1 MKQFTI
7 QKFLSL
13 AGCTLVLIF
22 SGVSLAQ
29 EASTK
34 IGFVS
39 LERILNESKMAKD
52 AQTKMQNE
60 FSSREKEVRDGIAK
74 IKVAAAQL
82 DKDAAILP
90 EADRIRKQRELADN
104 DRELQRKQRELI
116 EDSQRRGAEE
126 RAKIFEKANQVL
138 KAIVEQKKLDLI
150 IQDTGGV
157 AAYVNPRIDITND
170 VINAL
175 NK

>member
-1 MKQFTI
+1 MNQLKI
-7 QKFLSL
+7 QTLFRLLGFSL
-13 AGCTLVLIF
+13 LILLPSF
-22 SGVSLAQ
+22 GNAQ
-29 EASTK
+29 GTSAK
-34 IGFVS
+34 IAFVS
-39 LERILNESKMAKD
+39 LERILNESKIAKE
-52 AQTKMQNE
+52 AQSKMQTE
-60 FSSREKEVRDGIAK
+60 FGQREKEVRDGIAK
-74 IKVAAAQL
+74 IKTEAAQL

-90 EADRIRKQRELADN
+90 EADRIRKQRELADH

-138 KAIVEQKKLDLI
+138 KTIVEQKKLDLVV
-150 IQDTGGV
+150 QD

-170 VINAL
+170 VLAAL

>member
-1 MKQFTI
+1 MKQLKI
-7 QKFLSL
+7 QVLLRVLGLSL
-13 AGCTLVLIF
+13 MILLPSLGQSQETSAKIAY
-22 SGVSLAQ
+22 VSLD
-29 EASTK
+29 
-34 IGFVS
+34 
-39 LERILNESKMAKD
+39 RILNESKIAKE
-52 AQTKMQNE
+52 AQSKMQIE
-60 FSSREKEVRDGIAK
+60 FGQREKEVRDGIAK
-74 IKVAAAQL
+74 IKTEAAQL

-90 EADRIRKQRELADN
+90 EADRIRKQRELADH

-138 KAIVEQKKLDLI
+138 KLIVEQKKLDLVV
-150 IQDTGGV
+150 QD

-170 VINAL
+170 VLAAL

>member
-1 MKQFTI
+1 MKQLKTQVLLRILGF
-7 QKFLSL
+7 SL
-13 AGCTLVLIF
+13 LILLP
-22 SGVSLAQ
+22 SLGKSQENSAKIAYVSLD
-29 EASTK
+29 
-34 IGFVS
+34 
-39 LERILNESKMAKD
+39 RILNESKIAKE
-52 AQTKMQNE
+52 AQSKMQTE
-60 FSSREKEVRDGIAK
+60 FGVREKEVRDGIAK
-74 IKVAAAQL
+74 IKTEAAQL

-90 EADRIRKQRELADN
+90 EADRIRKQRELADH

-138 KAIVEQKKLDLI
+138 KTIVEQKKLDLVV
-150 IQDTGGV
+150 QD

-170 VINAL
+170 VLAAL

>member
-1 MKQFTI
+1 MKQLKTQDLLRILGF
-7 QKFLSL
+7 SL
-13 AGCTLVLIF
+13 LILLP
-22 SGVSLAQ
+22 SLGKSQ
-29 EASTK
+29 ETSAK
-34 IGFVS
+34 IAFVS
-39 LERILNESKMAKD
+39 LERILNESKIAKE
-52 AQTKMQNE
+52 AQSKMQTE
-60 FSSREKEVRDGIAK
+60 FGVREKEVRDGIAK
-74 IKVAAAQL
+74 IKTEAAQL

-90 EADRIRKQRELADN
+90 EGDRIRKQRELADH

-138 KAIVEQKKLDLI
+138 KTIVEQKKLDLVV
-150 IQDTGGV
+150 QD

-170 VINAL
+170 VLAAL

>member
-1 MKQFTI
+1 MKQLKI
-7 QKFLSL
+7 QQVINLIGL
-13 AGCTLVLIF
+13 TLLVLLPSI
-22 SGVSLAQ
+22 SQSQ
-29 EASTK
+29 EASAK
-34 IGFVS
+34 IAFVS
-39 LERILNESKMAKD
+39 LERILNESKIAKE
-52 AQTKMQNE
+52 AQSKMQTE
-60 FSSREKEVRDGIAK
+60 FGQREKEVRDGIAK
-74 IKVAAAQL
+74 IKTEAAQL

-90 EADRIRKQRELADN
+90 EADRIRKQRELADH

-138 KAIVEQKKLDLI
+138 KTIVEQKKLDLVV
-150 IQDTGGV
+150 QD

-170 VINAL
+170 VLAAL

>member
-1 MKQFTI
+1 MKQLKIQTLLRLLGFT
-7 QKFLSL
+7 FLIAIPSF
-13 AGCTLVLIF
+13 GH
-22 SGVSLAQ
+22 SQ
-29 EASTK
+29 ETSAK
-34 IGFVS
+34 IAFVS
-39 LERILNESKMAKD
+39 LERILNESKIAKE
-52 AQTKMQNE
+52 AQSKMQTE
-60 FSSREKEVRDGIAK
+60 FGQREKEVRDGIAK
-74 IKVAAAQL
+74 IKTEAAQL

-90 EADRIRKQRELADN
+90 EADRIRKQRELADH

-138 KAIVEQKKLDLI
+138 KTIVEQKKLDLVV
-150 IQDTGGV
+150 QD

-170 VINAL
+170 VLAAL

>member
-1 MKQFTI
+1 MKQL
-7 QKFLSL
+7 K
-13 AGCTLVLIF
+13 TLVLLRILGF
-22 SGVSLAQ
+22 SLLILLPSLGKSQ
-29 EASTK
+29 ETSAK
-34 IGFVS
+34 IAFVS
-39 LERILNESKMAKD
+39 LERILNESKIAKE
-52 AQTKMQNE
+52 AQSKMQTE
-60 FSSREKEVRDGIAK
+60 FGQREKEVRDGIAK
-74 IKVAAAQL
+74 IKTEAAQL

-90 EADRIRKQRELADN
+90 EADRIRKQRELADH

-138 KAIVEQKKLDLI
+138 KTIVEQKKLDLVV
-150 IQDTGGV
+150 QD

-170 VINAL
+170 VLAAL

>member
-1 MKQFTI
+1 MKQLKTQVLLRILGF
-7 QKFLSL
+7 SL
-13 AGCTLVLIF
+13 LILLP
-22 SGVSLAQ
+22 SLGKSQ
-29 EASTK
+29 ETSAK
-34 IGFVS
+34 IAFVS
-39 LERILNESKMAKD
+39 LERILNESKIAKE
-52 AQTKMQNE
+52 AQSKMQTE
-60 FSSREKEVRDGIAK
+60 FGVREKEVRDGIAK
-74 IKVAAAQL
+74 IKTEAAQL

-90 EADRIRKQRELADN
+90 EGDRIRKQRELADH

-138 KAIVEQKKLDLI
+138 KTIVEQKKLDLVV
-150 IQDTGGV
+150 QD

-170 VINAL
+170 VLAAL

>member
-1 MKQFTI
+1 MKQLKTQVILRILGF
-7 QKFLSL
+7 SL
-13 AGCTLVLIF
+13 LILLP
-22 SGVSLAQ
+22 SLGKSQ
-29 EASTK
+29 ETSAK
-34 IGFVS
+34 IAFVS
-39 LERILNESKMAKD
+39 LDRILNESKIAKE
-52 AQTKMQNE
+52 AQSKMQTE
-60 FSSREKEVRDGIAK
+60 FGVREKEVRDGIAK
-74 IKVAAAQL
+74 IKTEAAQL

-90 EADRIRKQRELADN
+90 EGDRIRKQRELADH

-138 KAIVEQKKLDLI
+138 KTIVEQKKLDLVV
-150 IQDTGGV
+150 QD

-170 VINAL
+170 VLAAL

>member
-1 MKQFTI
+1 MNQLKTQVLLRILGF
-7 QKFLSL
+7 SL
-13 AGCTLVLIF
+13 LILLP
-22 SGVSLAQ
+22 SLGKSQ
-29 EASTK
+29 ETSAK
-34 IGFVS
+34 IAFVS
-39 LERILNESKMAKD
+39 LDRILNESKIAKE
-52 AQTKMQNE
+52 AQSKMQTE
-60 FSSREKEVRDGIAK
+60 FGVREKEVRDGIAK
-74 IKVAAAQL
+74 IKTEAAQL

-90 EADRIRKQRELADN
+90 EGDRIRKQRELADH

-138 KAIVEQKKLDLI
+138 KTIVEQKKLDLVV
-150 IQDTGGV
+150 QD

-170 VINAL
+170 VLAAL

>member
-1 MKQFTI
+1 MNQLKI
-7 QKFLSL
+7 QTLFRLLGFSL
-13 AGCTLVLIF
+13 LILLPSF
-22 SGVSLAQ
+22 GNAQ
-29 EASTK
+29 ETSAK
-34 IGFVS
+34 IAFVS
-39 LERILNESKMAKD
+39 LERILNESKIAKE
-52 AQTKMQNE
+52 AQSKMQTE
-60 FSSREKEVRDGIAK
+60 FGQREKEVRDGIAK
-74 IKVAAAQL
+74 IKTEAAQL

-90 EADRIRKQRELADN
+90 EAARIRKQRELADH

-138 KAIVEQKKLDLI
+138 KTIVEQKKLDLVV
-150 IQDTGGV
+150 QD

-170 VINAL
+170 VLAAL

>member
-1 MKQFTI
+1 MKQLKVQHLLNLVGFS
-7 QKFLSL
+7 F
-13 AGCTLVLIF
+13 LVLL
-22 SGVSLAQ
+22 SSLAQ
-29 EASTK
+29 SQETSAK
-34 IGFVS
+34 IAYVS
-39 LERILNESKMAKD
+39 LDRILNESKIAKE
-52 AQTKMQNE
+52 AQSKMQTE
-60 FSSREKEVRDGIAK
+60 FGQREKEVRDGIAK
-74 IKVAAAQL
+74 IKTEAAQL

-90 EADRIRKQRELADN
+90 EADRIRKQRELADH

-138 KAIVEQKKLDLI
+138 KTIVEQKKLDLVV
-150 IQDTGGV
+150 QD

-170 VINAL
+170 VLAAL

>member
-1 MKQFTI
+1 
-7 QKFLSL
+7 
-13 AGCTLVLIF
+13 V
-22 SGVSLAQ
+22 
-29 EASTK
+29 
-34 IGFVS
+34 
-39 LERILNESKMAKD
+39 
-52 AQTKMQNE
+52 
-60 FSSREKEVRDGIAK
+60 REKEVRDGIAK
-74 IKVAAAQL
+74 IKTEAAQL

-90 EADRIRKQRELADN
+90 EADRIRKQRELADH

-138 KAIVEQKKLDLI
+138 KTIVEQKKLDLVV
-150 IQDTGGV
+150 QD

-170 VINAL
+170 VLAAL

>member
-1 MKQFTI
+1 MKQLKI
-7 QKFLSL
+7 QVLLRVLVFSFMFLLPSL
-13 AGCTLVLIF
+13 GQSQETSAKIAY
-22 SGVSLAQ
+22 VSLD
-29 EASTK
+29 
-34 IGFVS
+34 
-39 LERILNESKMAKD
+39 RILNESKIAKE
-52 AQTKMQNE
+52 AQSKMQTE
-60 FSSREKEVRDGIAK
+60 FGQREKEVRDGIAK
-74 IKVAAAQL
+74 IKTEAAQL

-90 EADRIRKQRELADN
+90 EADRIRKQRELADH

-138 KAIVEQKKLDLI
+138 KLIVEQKKLDLVV
-150 IQDTGGV
+150 QD

-170 VINAL
+170 VLAAL

>member
-1 MKQFTI
+1 MKQLKTQVLLRILGF
-7 QKFLSL
+7 SL
-13 AGCTLVLIF
+13 LILLP
-22 SGVSLAQ
+22 SLGQSQENSAKIAYVSLD
-29 EASTK
+29 
-34 IGFVS
+34 
-39 LERILNESKMAKD
+39 RILNESKIAKE
-52 AQTKMQNE
+52 AQSKMQTE
-60 FSSREKEVRDGIAK
+60 FGVREKEVRDGIAK
-74 IKVAAAQL
+74 IKTEAAQL

-90 EADRIRKQRELADN
+90 EADRIRKQRELADH

-138 KAIVEQKKLDLI
+138 KTIVEQKKLDLVV
-150 IQDTGGV
+150 QD

-170 VINAL
+170 VLAAL